1 MAQFSYEAYAE
12 QQAKKRSMNEGN
24 KGEGSKTQF
33 INSFLKNDGDSVVVR
48 FPYHSISDLNYESTH
63 LVPYPGSQWK
73 RRIRCAGDS
82 CPLCSQGVKT
92 DMRFFVKAM
101 VYTSDDTG
109 KVTSLPGIWDRPA
122 AFADIDIK
130 NLIQEYGD
138 LSDNLFKI
146 KRSGTGLN
154 DTRYSITIIL
164 NKTVYNPEI
173 YKKDF
178 TGLEAIDPLK
188 ILTKSIE
195 QYLVAIGNKAETEAP
210 LTEDTPKKEVAK
222 VAINE
227 KTEVETAPE
236 KPAVDSTP
244 VSNASSP
251 NGEQRR
257 VVKYTF

>member
-1 MAQFSYEAYAE
+1 
-12 QQAKKRSMNEGN
+12 
-24 KGEGSKTQF
+24 
-33 INSFLKNDGDSVVVR
+33 
-48 FPYHSISDLNYESTH
+48 
-63 LVPYPGSQWK
+63 
-73 RRIRCAGDS
+73 
-82 CPLCSQGVKT
+82 
-92 DMRFFVKAM
+92 MRFFVKAM
-101 VYTSDDTG
+101 VYTSDDAG

-178 TGLEAIDPLK
+178 TGLETIDPPK

-195 QYLVAIGNKAETEAP
+195 QYLAAIGNKVETETP
-210 LTEDTPKKEVAK
+210 VTEDTSKKEAAK
-222 VAINE
+222 VVIKE
-227 KTEVETAPE
+227 KTEVETTSEVKTAPE

-257 VVKYTF
+257 VIKYTF